1 MVSFQTAEVYNED
14 EDNIIGV
21 KVKVSADNG
30 QVIDEIQVTNKTAL
44 DELEAKLD
52 VLDEKFVQF
61 AEGSGMSGMSI
72 DNILQNSS
80 ETIEINATALGGI
93 QSDGYAKA
101 NHSHDD
107 RYYTESEI
115 NSKLNQKAAAV
126 HNHDDR
132 YYTESEMDTKL
143 NEKANTGHSHSWTRQ
158 DCTRYG
164 YLHVSPTLRLCE
176 LTYYREN
183 YNFSQASNWYTLHA
197 GIIPEQYRP
206 KGYKFAG
213 NSNTAVQFL
222 VTTDGDIKAISSL
235 SGSKLIHTSV
245 MWHY

>member
-1 MVSFQTAEVYNED
+1 MVSFQTAEVYNDD

-61 AEGSGMSGMSI
+61 KEDSGMSGMSI
-72 DNILQNSS
+72 DDILENTS
-80 ETIEINATALGGI
+80 ETIVINATELGGI

-101 NHSHDD
+101 SHAHDD

-126 HNHDDR
+126 HNHDDL
-132 YYTESEMDTKL
+132 YYTESEIDSKL
-143 NEKANTGHSHSWTRQ
+143 DLKSNTGHSHGWTRQ
-158 DCTRYG
+158 NCTNYG
-164 YLHVSPTLRLCE
+164 SLYINPTLRLCE
-176 LTYYREN
+176 FSYARES
-183 YNFSQASNWYTLHA
+183 YNFSQANNWYTLHSHA
-197 GIIPEQYRP
+197 IPEQYRP
-206 KGYKFAG
+206 KAYKFSG
-213 NSNTAVQFL
+213 NSNPAVLLL
-222 VTTDGDIKAISSL
+222 VTDDGDIQATSTL
-235 SGSKLIHTSV
+235 SGSKFIHCSM